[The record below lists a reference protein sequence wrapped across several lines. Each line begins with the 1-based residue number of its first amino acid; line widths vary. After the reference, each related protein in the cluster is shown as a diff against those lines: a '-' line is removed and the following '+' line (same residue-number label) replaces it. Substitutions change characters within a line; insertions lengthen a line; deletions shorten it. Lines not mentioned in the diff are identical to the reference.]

1 MKITLYNREQIKK
14 AFEYTLQEFDKGFIK
29 GANFIL
35 EPFIK
40 DKTKEQLGFFFGG
53 IEGAISK
60 QKSLKP
66 DEVKLMFYKAVA
78 ELDDTFKIE
87 FTDIMGKPSISH
99 KTISNMKVNEMALF
113 IDRCLFLI
121 DNSEYLKDVILHPSL
136 RYSWILNLT
145 PDDIRQVQSQVLPRE
160 DKAFLEYSRKQSC
173 VCCGIANHSEVH
185 HLKEAGLTGTGLKA
199 PDWASIPLCSG
210 NNGCHKLY
218 HQKGKNIV
226 YNELDYITKYV
237 DMVTFCKIKY
247 LRWKNKNIGY

>member
-29 GANFIL
+29 GANFVL
-35 EPFIK
+35 EMFEK

-53 IEGAISK
+53 IAGAISK

-99 KTISNMKVNEMALF
+99 KTISTMKVDEMALF

-136 RYSWILNLT
+136 RYSWIHNIT
-145 PDDIRQVQSQVLPRE
+145 KE
-160 DKAFLEYSRKQSC
+160 DLKNIYHSPAKKDLEYLEHTRKESC
-173 VCCGIANHSEVH
+173 ICCGIANHSEPH
-185 HLKEAGLTGTGLKA
+185 HLRIDVLGGMGLK
-199 PDWASIPLCSG
+199 PSDVYVIPLCRNCHQTIAHEQG
-210 NNGCHKLY
+210 NYTLLD
-218 HQKGKNIV
+218 
-226 YNELDYITKYV
+226 ELKWITER
-237 DMVTFCKIKY
+237 MTMQEFLTIKY
-247 LRWKNKNIGY
+247 NRWKNK